1 MDRTAPATRDQAGE
15 TVASTERPP
24 FRTIL
29 GLARYLT
36 VCGIAGVTAGIV
48 VGGAGG
54 RLFMR
59 IAGAAG
65 GERAGG
71 ATTEAGFTVGEI
83 TFGGTLGLIV
93 FIGIFAGIVGAALYV
108 VFRPWLSW
116 AGPWRGVAF
125 GIVLFAVGSATSD
138 VMNPDNFDFVILGNK
153 VLIVAMIVALF
164 VGFGALIDPL
174 ARWLDGRLPQAAP
187 ARIFS
192 AWYGVFAILGVVLG
206 TSALVSSMF
215 TRSACD
221 CDPPIAASIF
231 IAVAAAGTLAWFA
244 SAFSR
249 SARLPS
255 VARILGFVGL
265 AGATAAGLVRAIGDA
280 TAILGG

>member
-1 MDRTAPATRDQAGE
+1 MVRTATTRDVPDGA
-15 TVASTERPP
+15 VAAADRPP

-36 VCGIAGVTAGIV
+36 VCGIAGIVAGIV

-65 GERAGG
+65 GERAAG

-83 TFGGTLGLIV
+83 TLEGTLGLIV
-93 FIGIFAGIVGAALYV
+93 FVGIFAGIVGAALYV

-116 AGPWRGVAF
+116 AGRWRGVAF

-138 VMNPDNFDFVILGNK
+138 VLNPDNFDFVLLGNEA
-153 VLIVAMIVALF
+153 LIVAMIVALF
-164 VGFGALIDPL
+164 VGFGALVDPV
-174 ARWLDGRLPQAAP
+174 ARWLDGRLSQVGRKPISSGWYAP
-187 ARIFS
+187 
-192 AWYGVFAILGVVLG
+192 VAILGVVLG
-206 TSALVSSMF
+206 TAALATSMF
-215 TRSACD
+215 TRGTCD
-221 CDPPIAASIF
+221 CDPPIVASIF
-231 IAVAAAGTLAWFA
+231 IAVAAAGTLAWLA
-244 SAFSR
+244 SAFSG
-249 SARLPS
+249 SARLPPI
-255 VARILGFVGL
+255 ARVLGFVGL

-280 TAILGG
+280 VLILRG

>member
-1 MDRTAPATRDQAGE
+1 MDRVATTRELQEGTVAPAG
-15 TVASTERPP
+15 RPP
-24 FRTIL
+24 FRTVRS
-29 GLARYLT
+29 LARYLT
-36 VCGIAGVTAGIV
+36 VCGLAGIAAGVLI
-48 VGGAGG
+48 GGAGA

-65 GERAGG
+65 AERAGG

-93 FIGIFAGIVGAALYV
+93 GVGIFAGVVGAALYV

-116 AGPWRGVAF
+116 AGPWRGVTF

-138 VMNPDNFDFVILGNK
+138 LMNPDNFDFAILGNEAL
-153 VLIVAMIVALF
+153 VVAMIVTLF

-174 ARWLDGRLPQAAP
+174 AGWLGRRLPEP
-187 ARIFS
+187 EGHPIS
-192 AWYGVFAILGVVLG
+192 SDLYGAFAVLG
-206 TSALVSSMF
+206 LVLGSVALAFSMF

-221 CDPPIAASIF
+221 CDPPIVASIF
-231 IAVAAAGTLAWFA
+231 VAVAGAGTLAWSA

-249 SARLPS
+249 SARLP
-255 VARILGFVGL
+255 ALAQALGFVGL
-265 AGATAAGLVRAIGDA
+265 AGATVAGLVRAIGDA
-280 TAILGG
+280 VAVLS

>member
-1 MDRTAPATRDQAGE
+1 MDRTAATMRSPLDEAAAPVDRPAFG
-15 TVASTERPP
+15 TV
-24 FRTIL
+24 L
-29 GLARYLT
+29 DLARYLT
-36 VCGIAGVTAGIV
+36 VCGIAGIAAGIV
-48 VGGAGG
+48 VGGAGS
-54 RLFMR
+54 RVFMR

-83 TFGGTLGLIV
+83 SFGGTLGLIV
-93 FIGIFAGIVGAALYV
+93 FVGVFAGIVGAALYV

-138 VMNPDNFDFVILGNK
+138 VMNPDNFDFVILGNE

-174 ARWLDGRLPQAAP
+174 AGWLDRRLPAAASSP
-187 ARIFS
+187 VRS
-192 AWYGVFAILGVVLG
+192 GSYGVFALLGVVFG
-206 TSALVSSMF
+206 AAALVTSIF
-215 TRSACD
+215 TGSACD
-221 CDPPIAASIF
+221 CDPPIVVSIF
-231 IAVAAAGTLAWFA
+231 VAVAAAGTLAWFA
-244 SAFSR
+244 SAFSG

-255 VARILGFVGL
+255 IARALGLVGL
-265 AGATAAGLVRAIGDA
+265 AGATAAGLLRAAADA
-280 TAILGG
+280 ATILRG